1 MKIGF
6 IGAGKVGSTLGKF
19 FSGGGVPVTGYYS
32 RHRES
37 AQQAA
42 QFTETRVFH
51 SLSSLVAESDTIF
64 VTVPDGEIPK
74 VFSSMN
80 TQDLAG
86 KQICHC
92 SGALTAG
99 EAFPGVE
106 TTGAAA
112 YSIHPLFP
120 VSNKTTVYR
129 ELKGVFFCLEGP
141 EPGLSHW
148 RDLLTGLGCKT
159 LTIQS
164 SDKVKY
170 HTACTM
176 ASNLV
181 CGLLEESLQLLEQCG
196 LEPQTALE
204 ALRPLIE
211 ANIQHVLTVGPEKAL
226 TGPVERNDTGT
237 VSRHIACLNT
247 TEERQLYCSCSQELV
262 TMAENRHP
270 DVDYSLMNSILEEGL
285 ES

>member
-19 FSGGGVPVTGYYS
+19 FSTEGVPVTGYYS

-42 QFTETRVFH
+42 QFTKTRIFH
-51 SLSSLVAESDTIF
+51 SLSSLVAESDTVF

-74 VFSSMN
+74 VFSSLKSL
-80 TQDLAG
+80 DLAG

-141 EPGLSHW
+141 EPGLSRW
-148 RDLLTGLGCKT
+148 SDLLTGLGCKT

-164 SDKVKY
+164 KDKVKY

-181 CGLLEESLQLLEQCG
+181 CGLLEESLQLMEQCG

-204 ALRPLIE
+204 ALKPLIE
-211 ANIQHVLTVGPEKAL
+211 ANIRHTLTVGPEMAL

-237 VSRHIACLNT
+237 VSRHIAGLKT
-247 TEERQLYCSCSQELV
+247 TEERQLYCACSRELV
-262 TMAENRHP
+262 TMAEKKHP

>member
-37 AQQAA
+37 AQQSA

-237 VSRHIACLNT
+237 VSRHIASLNT

>member
-37 AQQAA
+37 AQQSA

-120 VSNKTTVYR
+120 VSNKTTVYW

-237 VSRHIACLNT
+237 VSRHIASLNT

>member
-37 AQQAA
+37 AQQSA

-170 HTACTM
+170 HAACTM

-181 CGLLEESLQLLEQCG
+181 CGLLEESLQILEQCG

-237 VSRHIACLNT
+237 VSRHIASLNT

>member
-37 AQQAA
+37 AQQSA
-42 QFTETRVFH
+42 QFTETRVFQ

-170 HTACTM
+170 HAACTM

-181 CGLLEESLQLLEQCG
+181 CGLLEESLQILEQCG

-237 VSRHIACLNT
+237 VSRHIASLNT